1 MKYTILGFSQQHLL
15 NLGLGMDEAMILRWF
30 VDFQGT
36 GKMRPVIHE
45 GKTWLWVNYSGV
57 LEDLPIVGGSAKT
70 ISRRFERLVDSGV
83 LEHVTIKEGGVFS
96 CFRLCESVYTRLV
109 DSDDQKEEIE
119 GLDRSV
125 QPETEVSNPWTDL
138 SEQKTLLLDTNTPLE
153 NINILFPP
161 TGEPRVSNQEKFER
175 FWEAY
180 PRKKAKGDAEKAWKK
195 LKPDDELFFKIL
207 SAIAA
212 QKNGLDWTKDS
223 GKFIPYPAT
232 WIRAKGWCDEVRPP
246 DRDSDKF
253 RSGRVNE
260 LWAGKK
266 SGKVTL

>member
-36 GKMRPVIHE
+36 GKMRPVIHD

-109 DSDDQKEEIE
+109 DDEEIQEHKEENV
-119 GLDRSV
+119 GLDKSV
-125 QPETEVSNPWTDL
+125 QPKTEVSDHWTNL

-161 TGEPRVSNQEKFER
+161 TGEKP
-175 FWEAY
+175 
-180 PRKKAKGDAEKAWKK
+180 PKKAKRQQFVKPTLSEVQSYCQERGGKVNPEKWFSHYEANGWRVGRNPMKDWKAAVRTWEHGNFDK
-195 LKPDDELFFKIL
+195 KPE
-207 SAIAA
+207 A
-212 QKNGLDWTKDS
+212 
-223 GKFIPYPAT
+223 
-232 WIRAKGWCDEVRPP
+232 
-246 DRDSDKF
+246 DKF
-253 RSGRVNE
+253 RSGRVND

>member
-36 GKMRPVIHE
+36 GRMRPVIHG
-45 GKTWLWVNYSGV
+45 GKTWLWVNYGGV

-70 ISRRFERLVDSGV
+70 ISRRFEKLADAGV
-83 LEHVTIKEGGVFS
+83 LEHITIKEGGVFS
-96 CFRLCESVYTRLV
+96 CFRLCEAVYSRLV
-109 DSDDQKEEIE
+109 DSQDPQREQEQPSKEEID
-119 GLDRSV
+119 GLDNSV
-125 QPETEVSNPWTDL
+125 QPKTELSDPWTNL
-138 SEQKTLLLDTNTPLE
+138 SEQKTLLQDTITPLE

-161 TGEPRVSNQEKFER
+161 TGENPPKKPPKTPKRPQFVKPTLDEVDAYCQEQGGKVNPEKWFSHYEANGWKVGR
-175 FWEAY
+175 NPMKDWKAAVRTWEHGNFD
-180 PRKKAKGDAEKAWKK
+180 K
-195 LKPDDELFFKIL
+195 KPD
-207 SAIAA
+207 
-212 QKNGLDWTKDS
+212 
-223 GKFIPYPAT
+223 
-232 WIRAKGWCDEVRPP
+232 
-246 DRDSDKF
+246 DKF